1 MHLFPVLLSLLLACP
16 LLCVGLMPTK
26 LIYQAPNGTWLENLA
41 VRSSGSVLMTS
52 LTGPNVWFVDPHA
65 PSPGSI
71 LVHSFTEAWVT
82 GGITE
87 TTPDTFYVAVANF
100 SITAMVPAAPGSI
113 RLFRISF
120 PDPKSP
126 LNAQISLAATLP
138 DALLVNAI
146 TTLNANTILAA
157 DTLKG
162 VVWAVDVVSGS
173 SFIAISDPLLTHPA
187 GSPVPGLNG
196 LKIFNGNT
204 LYFTNSARF
213 LFGKIPLH
221 PNGTAAGPAVNV
233 TSAFKKTSYDDFA
246 LDSQGDAFLP
256 NGPSD
261 SIAEVNSDGEQK
273 VVAGERGSTEIAE
286 PTAAQFGR
294 TLLDNDILYVTTA
307 GGLGSPINGTTIVG
321 GQLVAVYTGVSAQK
335 DRESWNGGTLEPST
349 QHPIG
354 AAQGW
359 WKGRWPCK
367 IKGF

>member
-1 MHLFPVLLSLLLACP
+1 MHLFPVSLSLFLVCP
-16 LLCVGLMPTK
+16 LLCVALSPTK

-41 VRSSGSVLMTS
+41 VRSSGSVLITS
-52 LTGPNVWFVDPHA
+52 LTAPNVYFVDPHA

-100 SITAMVPAAPGSI
+100 SISALVPAAPGSV

-120 PDPKSP
+120 PNPHSP
-126 LNAQISLAATLP
+126 ANAQISLAATLP
-138 DALLVNAI
+138 DALLVNGI
-146 TTLNANTILAA
+146 TTLNSTTILAA

-173 SFIAISDPLLTHPA
+173 SSIAISDPLLTHPA
-187 GSPVPGLNG
+187 GSPIPGLNG
-196 LKIFNGNT
+196 LKILNGNT
-204 LYFTNSARF
+204 LYFTNSAQF

-221 PNGTAAGPAVNV
+221 PNGTAAGPAVAV
-233 TSAFKKTSYDDFA
+233 TRAFKGTSYDDFA
-246 LDSQGDAFLP
+246 LDSQGDAWLS

-261 SIAEVNSDGEQK
+261 CIAEVDSDGEETI
-273 VVAGERGSTEIAE
+273 VAGTSGSTEIAE

-307 GGLGSPINGTTIVG
+307 GGLGEPIGGDKIVG
-321 GQLVAVYTGVSAQK
+321 GQLVAVYTRFS
-335 DRESWNGGTLEPST
+335 
-349 QHPIG
+349 I
-354 AAQGW
+354 
-359 WKGRWPCK
+359 
-367 IKGF
+367 